1 MAIKELI
8 TLEGDGA
15 PDSIPTEEMIRAG
28 LSEWFADAWGERDE
42 DRMSRVFLAMEK
54 CRPK

>member
-1 MAIKELI
+1 MAIKETI
-8 TLEGDGA
+8 SFDST
-15 PDSIPTEEMIRAG
+15 PDSIPTDEMIRAG

-42 DRMSRVFLAMEK
+42 DRMTRVFLAMEK